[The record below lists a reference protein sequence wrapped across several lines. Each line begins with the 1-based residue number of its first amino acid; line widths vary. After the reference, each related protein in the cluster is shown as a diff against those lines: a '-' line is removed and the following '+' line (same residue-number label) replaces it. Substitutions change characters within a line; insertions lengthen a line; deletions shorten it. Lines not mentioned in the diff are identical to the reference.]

1 MSINMQSYRKS
12 YEKSSLDEH
21 DLAQNPIDQFQKWIK
36 EAEVSNTIEEVNAM
50 TLTTLDTNGY
60 PRPRVVLLKKVDANG
75 FYFYTNYDSKKGKAI
90 EANNKVSI
98 SFFWPALERQV
109 IILGTAQK
117 LSNEESEAYFHS
129 RPKGSQIGAIV
140 SPQSSPIPDRD
151 YLEKRLE
158 ELTNAYKDKEV
169 IPRPAHWGGYVVRP
183 YSIEFWQGRPNRL
196 HDRVEYLREGE
207 TWIKQR
213 LAP

>member
-98 SFFWPALERQV
+98 SFF
-109 IILGTAQK
+109 G
-117 LSNEESEAYFHS
+117 
-129 RPKGSQIGAIV
+129 
-140 SPQSSPIPDRD
+140 
-151 YLEKRLE
+151 
-158 ELTNAYKDKEV
+158 
-169 IPRPAHWGGYVVRP
+169 
-183 YSIEFWQGRPNRL
+183 L
-196 HDRVEYLREGE
+196 H
-207 TWIKQR
+207 
-213 LAP
+213 